1 MALAK
6 TLGFA
11 FAVVAVSVGVFLAA
25 RFHTGL
31 HEVYAPRSARGE
43 WGAAAFPGF
52 FLGAWREARA
62 TLRAVEALAVGLE
75 AACCQR
81 FVRLQLRL
89 LVAATLIA
97 FCLMPIYAVQ
107 PAAIDPDGVLAA
119 DAATNT
125 TWSALEVI
133 TLNHVP
139 RRNDRVV
146 CAGIAALVYALVYV
160 AALGREWRRYHE
172 LKQRW
177 SGRDGIQHATVLLTA
192 EGDAPVDAAEV
203 NAWLG
208 AFSDELFGARGQVLS
223 VEPLRKL
230 RDAANSDGDG
240 ARAATAASVGG
251 SVGGAAAT
259 SAASGRGPA
268 AAVACAGPAAAMSA
282 FDPAPATTNGSLG
295 SMPHLNLLTAGFH
308 HDAAGDDLKKLRRAS
323 SDGVCCSASVSR
335 AALWATS
342 ALSDDSLHEG
352 RFLVLLRS
360 RRVAALLPGRWP
372 TTLGGGHAAPTM
384 LTIEPAPAP
393 NDAYWP
399 NLLRSRWS
407 SRLRSLA
414 GTALTVA
421 LYLFWTIP
429 VTAVQAL
436 ASVQN
441 LAQFQALAWLAQ
453 LIEDAG
459 PEWTAGTFT

>member
-1 MALAK
+1 MGAIISTNTTAPTPETSEDPMALAK

-208 AFSDELFGARGQVLS
+208 ALYLPCTFPVPSLYLPCTFPVPSRRGERVAGCL
-223 VEPLRKL
+223 L
-230 RDAANSDGDG
+230 G
-240 ARAATAASVGG
+240 RA
-251 SVGGAAAT
+251 
-259 SAASGRGPA
+259 
-268 AAVACAGPAAAMSA
+268 
-282 FDPAPATTNGSLG
+282 
-295 SMPHLNLLTAGFH
+295 
-308 HDAAGDDLKKLRRAS
+308 LRRAWT
-323 SDGVCCSASVSR
+323 GAERR
-335 AALWATS
+335 AAPQA
-342 ALSDDSLHEG
+342 A
-352 RFLVLLRS
+352 
-360 RRVAALLPGRWP
+360 RRRQQRRRRRAS
-372 TTLGGGHAAPTM
+372 GHGC
-384 LTIEPAPAP
+384 E
-393 NDAYWP
+393 
-399 NLLRSRWS
+399 RR
-407 SRLRSLA
+407 RERRRRRRH
-414 GTALTVA
+414 
-421 LYLFWTIP
+421 FRR
-429 VTAVQAL
+429 QR
-436 ASVQN
+436 
-441 LAQFQALAWLAQ
+441 
-453 LIEDAG
+453 
-459 PEWTAGTFT
+459 